1 MSESYKIHDLESHI
15 TNGVTINNSLNVTGT
30 STINTLNVSG
40 NSNISSLEVSG
51 TGQVNTLNVT
61 GNADIKGNINFTG
74 TLKKNGSTY
83 PGPFLQSKIF
93 VHPGTTIPNST
104 YQDVR
109 LKYVYWGGNYIPNFE
124 YNYANLSTNGS
135 TNANDMNKIIFA
147 EAGYYRVYVVARPYN
162 NNNGSARFLQIYKNS
177 STSINLDKGYTG
189 AVGLKC
195 ELTDYFNVN
204 DYITMN
210 VWQNTGGNLG
220 FYEYT
225 TFIEITRVG

>member
-1 MSESYKIHDLESHI
+1 MSYKIHDLETHI

-30 STINTLNVSG
+30 STLNTLNVSG

-61 GNADIKGNINFTG
+61 GNADITGNINFTG

-83 PGPFLQSKIF
+83 IGPFLQSKIF
-93 VHPGTTIPNST
+93 VHPGTTVPNST

-135 TNANDMNKIIFA
+135 TNANDMNKVIFT
-147 EAGYYRVYVVARPYN
+147 EAGYYRVLINARPA
-162 NNNGSARFLQIYKNS
+162 NNNGGSSRFLQLYKNGS
-177 STSINLDKGYTG
+177 SIQFDGGEISGP
-189 AVGLKC
+189 VGLAC
-195 ELTDYFNVN
+195 QVTDYFNVN

-210 VWQNTGGNLG
+210 SRHNTGINLG
-220 FYEYT
+220 FVENE
-225 TFIEITRVG
+225 TFVEITRVG

>member
-30 STINTLNVSG
+30 STLNTLNVSG

-51 TGQVNTLNVT
+51 TAQVNTLNVT

-83 PGPFLQSKIF
+83 PGPFLHSKIF
-93 VHPGTTIPNST
+93 IHPGTTTSHYT
-104 YQDVR
+104 YQNVR
-109 LKYVYWGGNYIPNFE
+109 LKYNNNSGTYSHNFE
-124 YNYANLSTNGS
+124 WNNANLSTTGS
-135 TNANDMNKIIFA
+135 TNVNDMTKLVFT
-147 EAGYYRVYVVARPYN
+147 EAGYYRIYASARPLN
-162 NNNGSARFLQIYKNS
+162 NNNGSYRYLFIQKNG
-177 STSINLDKGYTG
+177 STLVLNRDINGV
-189 AVGLKC
+189 VGLHARVT
-195 ELTDYFNVN
+195 EYFQAN

-210 VWQNTGGNLG
+210 IFQDTGGNLG
-220 FYEYT
+220 FIENV